1 MNLSTPD
8 DPYRERDQQIQV
20 ELAATRLAFINAE
33 VANANVKEAE
43 KNVAIHAEND
53 FGKHYAGEMETLSKE
68 CDALEE
74 KLRGPAERLAEN
86 KKQERNT
93 KSYSR
98 VADLKRISGNE
109 PIPFR
114 EWTLKDQMNF
124 PLAIGLML
132 VVLAA
137 GSSNVYAAI
146 MMRAEP
152 VFIEHPILA
161 VLLSFLLPCGSV
173 SIHFLGDFL
182 DSDRSRHRYTICLLS
197 LTAASMLAWVYLFSK
212 NFQIGAPSNIFDSLA
227 QDSDPTAVWFTASQ
241 LASEMLAG
249 SCLFLGAMH
258 IYSRYAGDLITN
270 NPESDYLAL
279 ERRAHESDYDA
290 LHNRRIA
297 ALGRL
302 MQLKSMKQTHIAE
315 AVALFHA
322 IRRRFEELSPVPQSS
337 NRRRLMKLLN
347 LLLLAMLL
355 FLDVG
360 SPVYARDIAIGLSP
374 YLEAAAAERQVKSVL
389 VFLTETLEPGD
400 SCFIFDG
407 YRVQSLGAFV
417 VPANPAY
424 RHPKAKINYNKQ
436 VVNALLQFASA
447 ARKPQGGSE
456 PTVTGAIRMP
466 QALEFIGANYPTTQD
481 SDVILLGSPLY
492 DDPKDKIFTMSKNR
506 IPGDGHLTNTR
517 SNTPYGIRGQSSH
530 LTKRRIHLA
539 FMNEDWQQGDQH
551 AYFVRRFWTL
561 FIEGQGGQLA
571 TFTSDLPTMFQRVKT
586 KALVPKHDY
595 KLEPTDKLEMILVR
609 PPVVKQQTS
618 IYERPLSSTPLD
630 AEVVRQAL
638 NVEVGITWECG
649 RCDLDLYG
657 LLSPERPAL
666 SYLNLETPDG
676 KYFKDWTNSPRAMNG
691 YETLAYHVPVDLSS
705 LLLAVN
711 FFHGSAHGGV
721 KGQVRIYLNGQTYAR
736 PFHITAQEGN
746 GGLGRQETLTARR
759 ANNTAWLVI
768 DPLEVLGIRIPPTVV
783 SQR

>member
-1 MNLSTPD
+1 MRLGAPD
-8 DPYRERDQQIQV
+8 DPYRERDQQIQA
-20 ELAATRLAFINAE
+20 ELAATRLAYINAE
-33 VANANVKEAE
+33 VANPNVKEAE

-53 FGKHYAGEMETLSKE
+53 FGKHYAGEFETLSQE
-68 CDALEE
+68 NNALEE

-98 VADLKRISGNE
+98 VADLKGVTGNE
-109 PIPFR
+109 PIPYK

-124 PLAIGLML
+124 PLAIGLMM

-152 VFIEHPILA
+152 VFISHPILA

-182 DSDRSRHRYTICLLS
+182 DSDRSRHRYTISLLS

-212 NFQIGAPSNIFDSLA
+212 NFQIGAPSNIFDSLS

-241 LASEMLAG
+241 LGSEMLAG
-249 SCLFLGAMH
+249 SCLFLGATH
-258 IYSRYAGDLITN
+258 IYNRYAGDLITN
-270 NPESDYLAL
+270 NPESDFLTL
-279 ERRAHESDYDA
+279 ERRAHESEYDA
-290 LHNRRIA
+290 VHNRQMA
-297 ALGRL
+297 VLGRL
-302 MQLKSMKQTHIAE
+302 MQLKSMKQAHIAE

-337 NRRRLMKLLN
+337 NRRRLMKILN

-355 FLDVG
+355 LLGVS
-360 SPVYARDIAIGLSP
+360 SPASARDIAIGLSP
-374 YLEAAAAERQVKSVL
+374 YLEAPAAERQVKSVL
-389 VFLTETLEPGD
+389 IFLTETLEPGD
-400 SCFIFDG
+400 TCFIFDA

-417 VPANPAY
+417 VPSNPAY

-492 DDPKDKIFTMSKNR
+492 DDPKDKIFTMSRNR
-506 IPGDGHLTNTR
+506 IPGDGHLTHNR
-517 SNTPYGIRGQSSH
+517 GNTPFGIRGQAAH

-539 FMNEDWQQGDQH
+539 FQNEDWRQSDNHG
-551 AYFVRRFWTL
+551 YFVHRFWTL

-571 TFTSDLPTMFQRVKT
+571 TFTSDLPTMFERLKT

-618 IYERPLSSTPLD
+618 IYDRPLSITPPD
-630 AEVVRQAL
+630 AERVRQAM
-638 NVEVGITWECG
+638 NVEVGLTWECG
-649 RCDLDLYG
+649 RCDLDLHG
-657 LLSPERPAL
+657 LLSPEHPAL
-666 SYLNLETPDG
+666 SYLHLETPEG
-676 KYFKDWTNSPRAMNG
+676 KYLKDWTISPRAMKG
-691 YETLAYHVPVDLSS
+691 YETLAYHVQVDLNA
-705 LLLAVN
+705 LFLAVN
-711 FFHGSAHGGV
+711 FYHGSAPGGV
-721 KGQVRIYLNGQTYAR
+721 KGEVRIHANGQTYAR
-736 PFHITAQEGN
+736 AFYISAQEGN

-759 ANNTAWLVI
+759 ASNAGWLVI
-768 DPLEVLGIRIPPTVV
+768 DPLEVIGARSTQAALNSR
-783 SQR
+783 

>member
-8 DPYRERDQQIQV
+8 DPYRERDQQIQS

-53 FGKHYAGEMETLSKE
+53 FGKHYAGEMETLSQE

-93 KSYSR
+93 KSYTR
-98 VADLKRISGNE
+98 VADLKQVTGNE
-109 PIPFR
+109 PVPFK

-124 PLAIGLML
+124 PLAVGLML

-182 DSDRSRHRYTICLLS
+182 DTDRSRHRYTISLLS

-212 NFQIGAPSNIFDSLA
+212 NFQIGAPTNIFDSLA
-227 QDSDPTAVWFTASQ
+227 QDSDPTAVWFTTSQ
-241 LASEMLAG
+241 LGSEMLAG

-270 NPESDYLAL
+270 NPEWDYLTL
-279 ERRAHESDYDA
+279 ERRTHESEYDA
-290 LHNRRIA
+290 VHNRRMA
-297 ALGRL
+297 VVGRL
-302 MQLKSMKQTHIAE
+302 MQLKSMRQAHIAE

-347 LLLLAMLL
+347 LLLLALL
-355 FLDVG
+355 FLLSVE
-360 SPVYARDIAIGLSP
+360 SPASARDIAIGLSP

-389 VFLTETLEPGD
+389 IFLTETLEPGD

-424 RHPKAKINYNKQ
+424 HHPKAKINYNKQ
-436 VVNALLQFASA
+436 VVNALLQFVSA

-481 SDVILLGSPLY
+481 SDVILLGNPLY

-506 IPGDGHLTNTR
+506 IPGDGHFTNTR
-517 SNTPYGIRGQSSH
+517 SNTPYGIRGQATH

-539 FMNEDWQQGDQH
+539 FQNEDWRQSDNHG
-551 AYFVRRFWTL
+551 YFVHRFWTL
-561 FIEGQGGQLA
+561 FIEGQGGQLS

-618 IYERPLSSTPLD
+618 IYERHLSSTPLD
-630 AEVVRQAL
+630 AGVVRQAL

-657 LLSPERPAL
+657 LLSPAHPAL

-676 KYFKDWTNSPRAMNG
+676 KYFKDWTSSPRAMNG
-691 YETLAYHVPVDLSS
+691 HETLAYHVPVDLNL

-711 FFHGSAHGGV
+711 FFHGSAPGGV
-721 KGQVRIYLNGQTYAR
+721 KGEVRIYLNGQTYAR
-736 PFHITAQEGN
+736 AFHILAQEGN
-746 GGLGRQETLTARR
+746 GGLGRQETITNRR
-759 ANNTAWLVI
+759 ARNAAWLVI
-768 DPLEVLGIRIPPTVV
+768 DPLEVIGVRTAQAAPAIR
-783 SQR
+783 